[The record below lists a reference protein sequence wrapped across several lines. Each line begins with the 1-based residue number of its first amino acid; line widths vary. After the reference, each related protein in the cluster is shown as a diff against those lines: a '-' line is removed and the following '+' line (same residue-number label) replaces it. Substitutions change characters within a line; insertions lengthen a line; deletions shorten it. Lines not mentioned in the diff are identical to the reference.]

1 MGKNT
6 ILATLRRLE
15 QSRVTNI
22 PIIIEVRK
30 SSVKQLV
37 KTLLDKKKIR
47 KIKDYKNSCLVK
59 LSTGVNRVEALAQT
73 ITVKKDEILEWSAKL
88 LDNEEGHLIMT
99 TTKGVIS
106 HREAIHYKIGGEILG
121 LIL

>member
-1 MGKNT
+1 MGKDT

>member
-1 MGKNT
+1 MGKDT

-47 KIKDYKNSCLVK
+47 KIKDYKNSCFVK